1 MFFWSIIGLFSVL
14 LVTVRFVKQLGQ
26 SLPILEF
33 MLLIAGLQWII
44 GPLIEYNFP
53 SFHHKYYMYVTE
65 SVYMSYV
72 VPAYLMFSGVVLFKL
87 IPFYKIK
94 LPIENFVYYDRLG
107 LIIFSIGV
115 IFDIFG
121 GLLPNAL
128 NFFSF
133 ILSNFK
139 FVGAIIL
146 YFSVNKKLKKLFY
159 ISIAYLFFI
168 ALSKAMFHD
177 FLLWSVFFFMFWAFK
192 HKPSLKV
199 IFLTFVLGGILIV
212 SLQTIKSAYRSEV
225 WNGFSGNKAMLFVNL
240 FSQSFLSEG
249 SLFGEGEID
258 TQNNVRLNQGWII
271 SAIIDHVPNNQ
282 DFVNGETVLDAVAA
296 SLLPRFLNP
305 NKTMAGGRD
314 NFKRF
319 TGLEISDGTSMGISI
334 IGEAYGNFNVFGGI
348 IFMGIWGWFLVKVW
362 ISLIK
367 YGFNNVLF
375 LAFLPLIFLQ
385 VIKAETELVVV
396 LNHLIKSL
404 LVVFA
409 YFYFSKKKLVFKS
422 SYV

>member
-1 MFFWSIIGLFSVL
+1 
-14 LVTVRFVKQLGQ
+14 
-26 SLPILEF
+26 

-44 GPLIEYNFP
+44 GPLIEYHFP
-53 SFHHKYYMYVTE
+53 SFHYKYYMYVTE
-65 SVYMSYV
+65 PVYMGYV
-72 VPAYLMFSGVVLFKL
+72 VPAYLVFSGVIL
-87 IPFYKIK
+87 IK
-94 LPIENFVYYDRLG
+94 LKQISSVRLPVVNFANYDRLG

-115 IFDIFG
+115 IFDVFG

-128 NFFSF
+128 SFFAF

-139 FVGAIIL
+139 FAGVIIL
-146 YFSVNKKLKKLFY
+146 YFSNNKNLKKLFY
-159 ISIAYLFFI
+159 LSIAYLFFRS
-168 ALSKAMFHD
+168 LSNTMFHD
-177 FLLWSVFFFMFWAFK
+177 FILWSAFFFMFWALK
-192 HKPSLKV
+192 NKPSLK
-199 IFLTFVLGGILIV
+199 IILLTFALGGIALV

-225 WNGFSGNKAMLFVNL
+225 WSGFSGNKAMLFVNL
-240 FSQSFLSEG
+240 FSQSFSSDG

-271 SAIIDHVPNNQ
+271 SAIMDHVPNNQ
-282 DFVNGETVLDAVAA
+282 SFLNGETVFDAIGA

-319 TGLEISDGTSMGISI
+319 TGLEIGDGTSMGISI
-334 IGEAYGNFNVFGGI
+334 IGEAYGNFNIVGGI
-348 IFMGIWGWFLVKVW
+348 IFMGIWGWFLVNVW

-367 YGFNNVLF
+367 YGVNNILF

-404 LVVFA
+404 LVIFA
-409 YFYFSKKKLVFKS
+409 YFYFAKKKLVWKS